1 MQDTKKVQTLINAA
15 AHAIEEARK
24 LELVRG
30 KYNTANPSITGT
42 PLQGKLT
49 ILNKF
54 LNDLDTL
61 LNSEAANLLVDNKVA
76 SHRGKAL

>member
-1 MQDTKKVQTLINAA
+1 MQDTKKVQSLINAA
-15 AHAIEEARK
+15 AVAIEEARK
-24 LELVRG
+24 LEAIRT
-30 KYNTANPSITGT
+30 KYIAASPSVTGT

-49 ILNKF
+49 LLNKF
-54 LNDLDTL
+54 LGDLDTL